1 MDQEKVD
8 PDQEDHEFESYL
20 RGFQPH
26 QPRPLPGRGKLFVL
40 RWRGPAIAVA
50 AAAAVLM
57 LALLSKRHAP
67 PPTLSPV
74 ARVEAP
80 RSGDSIAEQVSLGRL
95 SILAN
100 QDPARLEAQLDQV
113 SSKLLPD
120 VRSGHG
126 VLKALSAE

>member
-1 MDQEKVD
+1 MME
-8 PDQEDHEFESYL
+8 PDEGDREFEAYL
-20 RGFQPH
+20 RSFQPH

-50 AAAAVLM
+50 AMAAVLV
-57 LALLSKRHAP
+57 LTLLSMRHSLSSAP
-67 PPTLSPV
+67 SP
-74 ARVEAP
+74 AAPVEMTRTA
-80 RSGDSIAEQVSLGRL
+80 DISIAEQVSLGRL
-95 SILAN
+95 SILAK

-126 VLKALSAE
+126 VLQALSAE

>member
-1 MDQEKVD
+1 MDQEKMD
-8 PDQEDHEFESYL
+8 TDQEDRGFESYL

-40 RWRGPAIAVA
+40 RWRGPAVAVA

-57 LALLSKRHAP
+57 LALLSMRHTLPPAP
-67 PPTLSPV
+67 LPV
-74 ARVEAP
+74 ARVEMPQSA
-80 RSGDSIAEQVSLGRL
+80 DSIAEQVSLGRL

-100 QDPARLEAQLDQV
+100 QDPARLEAQLDQI